1 LTRLKAAVG
10 VGLPESERSRAPGP
24 GLFCLQG
31 LLQRVKTALF
41 ARASFSWA
49 HGGQRGGFKP
59 FSWSRCCIR
68 PKSRN
73 RLRLCKRPCCAVMIC
88 AGHD

>member
-1 LTRLKAAVG
+1 MVGLLGHRQPKGAATAKLDLQPPRHISTLPAANSPTLQLTRLKAAVG

-41 ARASFSWA
+41 ARASFS
-49 HGGQRGGFKP
+49 
-59 FSWSRCCIR
+59 
-68 PKSRN
+68 
-73 RLRLCKRPCCAVMIC
+73 
-88 AGHD
+88 